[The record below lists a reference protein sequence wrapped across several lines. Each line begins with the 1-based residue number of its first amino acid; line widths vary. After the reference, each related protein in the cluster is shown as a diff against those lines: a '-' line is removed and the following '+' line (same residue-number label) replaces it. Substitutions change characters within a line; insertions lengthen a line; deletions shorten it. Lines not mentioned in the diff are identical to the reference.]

1 MTDHDQFWFDE
12 RAATVAVA
20 FFEKLLMHTKGEWA
34 GQPFKL
40 QEWQRDGIIRPL
52 FGWKREDGTRRYRRA
67 YIEIPRKNGKSTLS
81 AGIAL
86 YLLFADDEPGAEVYS
101 AAADRD
107 QARIVFDE
115 AKRMVEAN
123 QTLAKL
129 SQAYKVIHRGAA
141 EPQPLHGA
149 IGGRVYQARAECP
162 WDCVRRAARPAE
174 PGAVR
179 CADDF
184 DRGTAAADDC
194 DDHHGRI

>member
-1 MTDHDQFWFDE
+1 
-12 RAATVAVA
+12 
-20 FFEKLLMHTKGEWA
+20 MHTKGEWA

-123 QTLAKL
+123 QTLEKL
-129 SQAYKVIHRGAA
+129 SQAY
-141 EPQPLHGA
+141 
-149 IGGRVYQARAECP
+149 
-162 WDCVRRAARPAE
+162 
-174 PGAVR
+174 
-179 CADDF
+179 
-184 DRGTAAADDC
+184 
-194 DDHHGRI
+194 